1 MNKYLE
7 KIAQSEHST
16 NRSTLGQVGR
26 GLVSPRWQH
35 NHIAGQYDKQP
46 ETGVLADEAKG
57 RARYLG
63 RGAAEGLA
71 GGALL
76 GFLGYKFAP
85 MKSTAMLNRFA
96 GAVGSVGAK
105 VIPKVQG
112 KTIPLSGGKK
122 VEIPEMF
129 MGMLE
134 DKRLLKNVVVGKEEA
149 NVASGVAA
157 RKMGEQYGGVLG
169 SAAATLLTSGPS
181 TIRRGYNAYHGA
193 MLGGAAGVGHGLY
206 ASAKNQGDEHHSNYS
221 AY

>member
-16 NRSTLGQVGR
+16 NRSTLGQVGM
-26 GLVSPRWQH
+26 GLASPRWQH
-35 NHIAGQYDKQP
+35 SHIARQYDKQP
-46 ETGVLADEAKG
+46 ESSFISDEAGG

-85 MKSTAMLNRFA
+85 VKSTAMLNRFA

-112 KTIPLSGGKK
+112 RTIPFSGGKK
-122 VEIPEMF
+122 VEIPEVF
-129 MGMLE
+129 MDMLG
-134 DKRLLKNVVVGKEEA
+134 DKKLLKDTVVSREEA
-149 NVASGVAA
+149 NIAA
-157 RKMGEQYGGVLG
+157 KAFTKKLGEQYGGTLG
-169 SAAATLLTSGPS
+169 SAIATAMTSGPS
-181 TIRRGYNAYHGA
+181 KIRKGYNAYHGA

>member
-7 KIAQSEHST
+7 KIAQSEYST
-16 NRSTLGQVGR
+16 NRSTLGQVGM
-26 GLVSPRWQH
+26 GLASPRWQH
-35 NHIAGQYDKQP
+35 SHIASQYGKEP

-85 MKSTAMLNRFA
+85 VSSKAMLNRFA

-105 VIPKVQG
+105 VLPKAQG
-112 KTIPLSGGKK
+112 KTIPFSGGRK
-122 VEIPEMF
+122 VEIPERF
-129 MGMLE
+129 MGMLSN
-134 DKRLLKNVVVGKEEA
+134 KKLLKSVIVGREEA
-149 NVASGVAA
+149 DLAGGDLA
-157 RKMGEQYGGVLG
+157 RKMGEHYGGALG
-169 SAAATLLTSGPS
+169 SAAATLMTSGPS
-181 TIRRGYNAYHGA
+181 TIRKGYNAYHGA

-206 ASAKNQGDEHHSNYS
+206 SSAKNQGDEHHSNYS